1 MRVQSLSLRDVNRQF
16 ICEAGAIVMNEEKKK
31 KDDNY
36 LFLFSD
42 LLVLSKPQPK
52 GVYKFKAAINLQY
65 ASISPISDGGT
76 TPPIERLGLV
86 LCTYWRRL
94 RRSQERLPLEL
105 HCRQGRQEV
114 DSDRGPYTSR
124 ARFAPEAR
132 SSCVKQSR
140 AVSRCVAAVPE
151 SSVAQ
156 ISLGNPGT
164 RQYSPCHSRSSWMPT
179 IQYRYSS
186 RRC

>member
-1 MRVQSLSLRDVNRQF
+1 VRVQSLSLRDVNRQF

-76 TPPIERLGLV
+76 YATNRTPWLGLMY
-86 LCTYWRRL
+86 LL
-94 RRSQERLPLEL
+94 
-105 HCRQGRQEV
+105 
-114 DSDRGPYTSR
+114 
-124 ARFAPEAR
+124 
-132 SSCVKQSR
+132 
-140 AVSRCVAAVPE
+140 AAL
-151 SSVAQ
+151 A
-156 ISLGNPGT
+156 
-164 RQYSPCHSRSSWMPT
+164 
-179 IQYRYSS
+179 
-186 RRC
+186 